1 MAADIP
7 CQIGSM
13 VESSIA
19 TLAGAHLAL
28 AHPNIIANDLVG
40 PAMIGE
46 DVAQMP
52 GDETHIVLDD
62 SPGLGVTIDRSRVRD
77 LSEFV
82 DTID

>member
-1 MAADIP
+1 
-7 CQIGSM
+7 
-13 VESSIA
+13 
-19 TLAGAHLAL
+19 
-28 AHPNIIANDLVG
+28 
-40 PAMIGE
+40 MIGE